1 MTHGFDYM
9 SKQRKKI
16 KSFTL
21 DNLSIKKLQAYAD
34 KETKGNASKAL
45 ILLIQKAIPVTFE
58 DYEHHAPEEHRNWK
72 GSGKC
77 NPRLKSY
84 PCVQCWGLNATVNV
98 IQRMNKNYEVEEVV
112 TVENS

>member
-1 MTHGFDYM
+1 M

-21 DNLSIKKLQAYAD
+21 DNLSIKKLQTYAD
-34 KETKGNASKAL
+34 KNTKGNASQAL
-45 ILLIQKAIPVTFE
+45 IHLISSAIPMTFE

-84 PCVQCWGLNATVNV
+84 PCVVCWGMNATVNV
-98 IQRMNKNYEVEEVV
+98 IQRMNKDYEIEEVV
-112 TVENS
+112 TVENA